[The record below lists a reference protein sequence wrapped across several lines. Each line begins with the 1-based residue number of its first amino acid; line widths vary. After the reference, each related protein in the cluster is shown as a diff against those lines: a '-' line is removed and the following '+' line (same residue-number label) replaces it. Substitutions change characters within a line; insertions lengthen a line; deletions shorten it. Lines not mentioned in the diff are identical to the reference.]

1 MFNGFLKKNYL
12 KRIISNYYDVAKPQ
26 LLCVWIHMDFLNGGN
41 FSFFQKSK
49 FGGTNTICCIKL
61 FVETFGAMAKVQ
73 SKYNVII
80 LKFKT
85 LLELK
90 VDFM

>member
-1 MFNGFLKKNYL
+1 MMVLNPNFMCLDTYGSLKWWKFF
-12 KRIISNYYDVAKPQ
+12 I
-26 LLCVWIHMDFLNGGN
+26 
-41 FSFFQKSK
+41 FSKSK
-49 FGGTNTICCIKL
+49 IGGTNTICCIKL
-61 FVETFGAMAKVQ
+61 FADTFGAMAKVQ

-80 LKFKT
+80 LKLKT

>member
-1 MFNGFLKKNYL
+1 
-12 KRIISNYYDVAKPQ
+12 
-26 LLCVWIHMDFLNGGN
+26 MDFLNDGN

-49 FGGTNTICCIKL
+49 FCGTNTICCIKL
-61 FVETFGAMAKVQ
+61 FVKTFGAMDKVQ
-73 SKYNVII
+73 SKNNVII

-85 LLELK
+85 FLELN